1 MRVISERPSVVVRE
15 ESNGV
20 DIIRKEQWNT
30 QFEIEKKYPKIALQ
44 FTKSIANLM
53 GDDFDFAKIDIRIV
67 NEIPYLSGQN
77 TSFIL
82 QGGIALGDLPITHLY
97 SVAPNNLNKDSMLK
111 RITFAGKNSFETM
124 YYNEFFS
131 SKYVSFQTRHTFTKV
146 KLGYKINPQFSIVTR
161 MALGTMDKPEQH
173 LGFTYKTLEKGF
185 FESGVEANQIFKGL
199 GLTFFYRYGPNGLPK
214 FEDNLSLKISYVL
227 DLGF

>member
-1 MRVISERPSVVVRE
+1 M
-15 ESNGV
+15 
-20 DIIRKEQWNT
+20 
-30 QFEIEKKYPKIALQ
+30 Q

-53 GDDFDFAKIDIRIV
+53 GDDFDFSKIDMRIV

-82 QGGIALGDLPITHLY
+82 QGGIAIGDVPITHLY

-131 SKYVSFQTRHTFTKV
+131 SKYVSFQTRHTFNKV
-146 KLGYKINPQFSIVTR
+146 KLGYKINPQFR
-161 MALGTMDKPEQH
+161 
-173 LGFTYKTLEKGF
+173 
-185 FESGVEANQIFKGL
+185 
-199 GLTFFYRYGPNGLPK
+199 
-214 FEDNLSLKISYVL
+214 
-227 DLGF
+227 